1 MMCKMFE
8 LFLNCYQLLRNN
20 DTVMVFMEV
29 VTFVTLNESKT
40 ADIYYTHDTCKDNFC
55 FYILCQ
61 ICPKRVKKIIKS
73 LALS

>member
-1 MMCKMFE
+1 MICKMFE

-40 ADIYYTHDTCKDNFC
+40 ADILLYT
-55 FYILCQ
+55 
-61 ICPKRVKKIIKS
+61 
-73 LALS
+73 

>member
-29 VTFVTLNESKT
+29 VTFVTLNERKT
-40 ADIYYTHDTCKDNFC
+40 ADILLYSVYTL
-55 FYILCQ
+55 YM
-61 ICPKRVKKIIKS
+61 
-73 LALS
+73 

>member
-8 LFLNCYQLLRNN
+8 LFLNCYQLLRND

-40 ADIYYTHDTCKDNFC
+40 ADILITIHM
-55 FYILCQ
+55 IH
-61 ICPKRVKKIIKS
+61 VKIIFVFIFYVRSVQKE
-73 LALS
+73 